1 MGPMRGLPA
10 ALSLTCAALFSLG
23 GCDRPAAEP
32 AAPLVLEAG
41 VRKPNVILIMVDT
54 LRADR
59 LGAYGNKGGFTP
71 VMDALAAEGVLFERC
86 QSAASW
92 TLPSIASIFT
102 GYYPSVHKA
111 NDYKEVDKQRM
122 DLKAGKDIQVAALAE
137 SFATLPEIL
146 YDNGYETAACVMNP
160 FIQAEFGFGQGFHFF
175 FGGVLENGAGNEG
188 SRANE
193 QAFAWLDGKTAS
205 PRDASKPFFLY
216 LHYMDCHGP
225 YDAPI
230 RLVDPLLKAVEA
242 DASKQPLADQAQSM
256 LLPRN
261 YLRKTPPVGSDPT
274 RYDKLNMYREY
285 WMAGYNACVQEQD
298 EYIAALIAGLRE
310 RGLWEDALVVL
321 VSDHGESFA
330 EHTYWEH
337 GLEQYQTTLHV
348 PLLVRWP
355 KMAPAG
361 KRIGGTV
368 RTMDITPTLLEMLA
382 ISKEP
387 AFAQGVSLVKAMRGA
402 ADAPRPLIYSES
414 AKRDDIEIEAVVEGD
429 WKLIVSTIR
438 ANGSLARPVELYDLK
453 ADPGEMTNVAESKQK
468 IADAMHSKLV
478 QQREANRSAKPGVII
493 QLKSAPETI
502 KSSLTPYTGEG
513 HQRGE
518 SDAPV
523 PRSAS
528 QPATRTA
535 PASGEGRPTP

>member
-1 MGPMRGLPA
+1 MRPMRA
-10 ALSLTCAALFSLG
+10 VFFALLLTSCTLAPLG
-23 GCDRPAAEP
+23 GCDRPP
-32 AAPLVLEAG
+32 AASAPPIVIPEG
-41 VRKPNVILIMVDT
+41 VRKPNVIFIMVDT

-59 LGAYGNKGGFTP
+59 LGAYGNTGGFTP

-92 TLPSIASIFT
+92 TLPSIASVFT

-111 NDYKEVDKQRM
+111 IDYKEVDKNRM
-122 DLKAGKDIQVAALAE
+122 DLKAGKDILVAALAD

-146 YDNGYETAACVMNP
+146 FDNGYETAACVMNP

-193 QAFAWLDGKTAS
+193 QAFAWLDGKTAA
-205 PRDASKPFFLY
+205 PRDAAKPFFLY

-225 YDAPI
+225 YDAPA
-230 RLVDPLLKAVEA
+230 RLVDPLLAAVEA
-242 DASKQPLADQAQSM
+242 DTAKQPLSAAAQDA

-261 YLRKTPPVGSDPT
+261 YLRRTPPVGSDPT
-274 RYDKLNMYREY
+274 RYDRLHMYREY

-298 EYIAALIAGLRE
+298 EYIAALIAGLKE

-330 EHTYWEH
+330 EHLYWEH

-348 PLLVRWP
+348 PLVVRWP
-355 KMAPAG
+355 KIVPAG
-361 KRIGGTV
+361 KRVGGTV
-368 RTMDITPTLLEMLA
+368 RTMDLTPTLLEMLG

-387 AFAQGVSLVKAMRGA
+387 SFAQGVSLVKAMRGA
-402 ADAPRPLIYSES
+402 PDAPKPLVYSEA
-414 AKRDDIEIEAVVEGD
+414 AKRDDIEIEVVVEGD

-438 ANGSLARPVELYDLK
+438 ANGELAKPVELYDLK
-453 ADPGEMTNVAESKQK
+453 SDPGETSNVAEAKQK
-468 IADAMHSKLV
+468 IADAMYEKLV
-478 QQREANRSAKPGVII
+478 QQREANKSAKPGVII
-493 QLKSAPETI
+493 NLKTAPDTLRGPI
-502 KSSLTPYTGEG
+502 GIPYGGEG

-518 SDAPV
+518 PGQPATSP
-523 PRSAS
+523 AS
-528 QPATRTA
+528 QPGAHPA
-535 PASGEGRPTP
+535 PASGKTSP